1 MGIFADNR
9 GTLITRTN
17 ARGQFTVTVPDDQAT
32 TSIVVWREDVM
43 GAGYLID
50 VANFRERP
58 LIVAVERGAR
68 IEVYVVD
75 TAGQPVVQAKL
86 SCSTY
91 GGTTNA
97 GGVCWMGPFSR
108 FSGGYLGV
116 SADGYEDLRM
126 QSIPVLSFPAQ
137 PLTVVLTPK
146 PGFVRREPAK
156 PASANG
162 F

>member
-86 SCSTY
+86 SCSTMAAPPMP
-91 GGTTNA
+91 GECA
-97 GGVCWMGPFSR
+97 GWGLFRGLAAGISGSALTDMG
-108 FSGGYLGV
+108 
-116 SADGYEDLRM
+116 
-126 QSIPVLSFPAQ
+126 I
-137 PLTVVLTPK
+137 
-146 PGFVRREPAK
+146 
-156 PASANG
+156 
-162 F
+162 

>member
-1 MGIFADNR
+1 MPVVEIHGVVVDENGAIPVKDMGIFADNR

-43 GAGYLID
+43 GAGYRID

-68 IEVYVVD
+68 IEIYVVD
-75 TAGQPVVQAKL
+75 TAGQPVAQAKL
-86 SCSTY
+86 SCSTH

-97 GGVCWMGPFSR
+97 AGMC
-108 FSGGYLGV
+108 
-116 SADGYEDLRM
+116 
-126 QSIPVLSFPAQ
+126 
-137 PLTVVLTPK
+137 
-146 PGFVRREPAK
+146 
-156 PASANG
+156 
-162 F
+162 